1 MSGMKCDI
9 CGKGVMFGHAVSH
22 AKNRTKRK
30 FLPNLHMARVSF
42 GAVTK
47 RLRLCT
53 KCLRR
58 AKKEMIEIS
67 KKSSLASTVSVVP
80 ATV

>member
-9 CGKGVMFGHAVSH
+9 CGKGVMYGHAVSH
-22 AKNRTKRK
+22 AKNRTKRLFK
-30 FLPNLHMARVSF
+30 VNLHVARITIGGFS
-42 GAVTK
+42 K

-58 AKKEMIEIS
+58 AKKEMFAVS
-67 KKSSLASTVSVVP
+67 KKSPLFSTVSAVI
-80 ATV
+80 